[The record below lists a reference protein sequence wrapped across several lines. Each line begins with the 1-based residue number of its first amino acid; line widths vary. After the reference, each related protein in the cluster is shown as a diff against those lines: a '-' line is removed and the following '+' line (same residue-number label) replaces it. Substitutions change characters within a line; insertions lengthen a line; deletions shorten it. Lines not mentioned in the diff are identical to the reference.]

1 MVNCEDMKK
10 IIPVIMIAILA
21 MASCH
26 RTKVVAEG
34 EKEVADESWGQVF
47 DSVRREI

>member
-1 MVNCEDMKK
+1 MKK
-10 IIPVIMIAILA
+10 IIPILIIALLA
-21 MASCH
+21 MMSCH

-47 DSVRREI
+47 DSVIEIIEGTGL